1 MHELT
6 GFQRDCL
13 VIIAGLKNPV
23 GLDISAE
30 LEKYYGTDINHG
42 RLYPNLNQLVD
53 DGLVEKR
60 KRDERSNIYSLT
72 QGGRSTLQNRLNWE
86 TQAFKQ

>member
-1 MHELT
+1 MNELT

-13 VIIAGLKNPV
+13 VVIAGLKNPV

-30 LEKYYGTDINHG
+30 LQAYYATDINHG

-53 DGLVEKR
+53 DGLVEKQ
-60 KRDERSNIYSLT
+60 KRDGRSNIYTLT
-72 QGGRSTLQNRLNWE
+72 ERGRNKLEHRLEWE
-86 TQAFKQ
+86 TNNYK